1 MRRRRLLQLLL
12 GLLPLGGLGR
22 SARYYAIER
31 IKHDFVAAVA
41 ATNERARSRMPSVFV
56 LDVGT
61 NTGAFSQTMMEQL
74 HRAAP
79 RTDAKLIMFEPQPQF
94 ASRLGALAA
103 QWRGTHLAAAAWTA
117 EANLT
122 FFLNSN
128 SAARRCKGAF
138 FSSSRSSFSTC
149 RTNRA

>member
-1 MRRRRLLQLLL
+1 ML

-61 NTGAFSQTMMEQL
+61 NTGAFS
-74 HRAAP
+74 AP
-79 RTDAKLIMFEPQPQF
+79 FEPFELWIRPRGNLDPKNRF
-94 ASRLGALAA
+94 HMVRGAIILDF
-103 QWRGTHLAAAAWTA
+103 H
-117 EANLT
+117 EVVI
-122 FFLNSN
+122 
-128 SAARRCKGAF
+128 
-138 FSSSRSSFSTC
+138 
-149 RTNRA
+149 